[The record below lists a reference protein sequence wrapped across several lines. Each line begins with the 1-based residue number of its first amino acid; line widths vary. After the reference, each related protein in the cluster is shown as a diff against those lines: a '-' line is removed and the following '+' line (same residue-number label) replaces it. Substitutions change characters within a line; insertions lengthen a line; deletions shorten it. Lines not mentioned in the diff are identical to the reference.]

1 MQDSLVNRVALYNPE
16 EVRSFPPAV
25 RLLGQKIR
33 IKAEVSL
40 RTFVQILVFK
50 TLTPPPPT
58 LLYFA

>member
-33 IKAEVSL
+33 IKAEVIACVLLFRSWSL
-40 RTFVQILVFK
+40 RPL
-50 TLTPPPPT
+50 PPPPT